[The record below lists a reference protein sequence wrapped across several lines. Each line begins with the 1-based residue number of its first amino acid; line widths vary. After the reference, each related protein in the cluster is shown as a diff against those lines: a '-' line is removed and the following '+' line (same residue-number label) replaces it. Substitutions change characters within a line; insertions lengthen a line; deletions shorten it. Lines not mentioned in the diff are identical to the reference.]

1 MREKFFIKKVHINL
15 PYLIFFSYLPYIYYR
30 DLIKLLNYYIMNN
43 THKRQFRE
51 LSDSTKAKISQ
62 SLRGRSKTPTHSE
75 NISKALKTYWKGVPS
90 KNKDVEPLNSNE
102 QM

>member
-1 MREKFFIKKVHINL
+1 
-15 PYLIFFSYLPYIYYR
+15 
-30 DLIKLLNYYIMNN
+30 MNN

-90 KNKDVEPLNSNE
+90 KNKDVEKLMAETFYSHVYLSLIF
-102 QM
+102 